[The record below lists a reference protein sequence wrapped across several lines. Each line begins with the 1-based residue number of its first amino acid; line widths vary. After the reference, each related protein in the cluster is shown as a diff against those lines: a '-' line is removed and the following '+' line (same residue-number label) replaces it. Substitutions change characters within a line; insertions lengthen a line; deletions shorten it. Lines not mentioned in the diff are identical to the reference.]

1 MFAVDWLKVVQIVA
15 ALVLFGCFAWAWQ
28 SYKDGLR
35 EEGAMQLGFE
45 LQTKAAAAR
54 LRDSEAKAAISRTLA
69 AKLGAAQANDA
80 AARAI
85 IDKIARGEIQIGE
98 GPNAK
103 SVSIGD
109 CRLSDEQYRKL
120 CTVVPCAQ
128 GGM

>member
-1 MFAVDWLKVVQIVA
+1 MNEWAKLGIVLAVIAAGGGIV
-15 ALVLFGCFAWAWQ
+15 LAWQ

-45 LQTKAAAAR
+45 IQTKAAAAR

-69 AKLGAAQANDA
+69 AKLSAAQANDA